1 MPLPWAGPHDGGHR
15 MTAGTTE
22 RLDAVVRGRVQG
34 VGFRIHVRR
43 AARASGLSG
52 WVANEPEG
60 RVHCVAEGPRPDLEH
75 LLAIL
80 RAGPPGAFVEDVRAD
95 WLPASGEF
103 DGFDV
108 RSGWHG
114 GD

>member
-1 MPLPWAGPHDGGHR
+1 VDRVNGAPR
-15 MTAGTTE
+15 E
-22 RLDAVVRGRVQG
+22 RLDAVVSGRVQG
-34 VGFRIHVRR
+34 VGFRVHVRR
-43 AARASGLSG
+43 AARSSGLTG
-52 WVANEPEG
+52 WVANERGG
-60 RVHCVAEGPRPDLEH
+60 RLHCVAEGPRDDLERM
-75 LLAIL
+75 LGIL
-80 RAGPPGAFVEDVRAD
+80 RAGPPGAFVEAVHAD